1 MSERDKEIIYK
12 LKHPLTP
19 EQVQEEYGH
28 LMNQRPQIFDVT
40 DVSDDDELTDA
51 EIDNLLDGQEDD
63 TVDETEEQYVNDY
76 KPVNYSDKYDV
87 ILPDDFETW
96 SNFAKTAWL
105 KKQGCI

>member
-1 MSERDKEIIYK
+1 MNERDSEILFK
-12 LKHPLTP
+12 MMNPMTA
-19 EQVQEEYGH
+19 EEARKKYGT
-28 LMNQRPQIFDVT
+28 LERPKIIEVVHEDE
-40 DVSDDDELTDA
+40 DDLTDE

-63 TVDETEEQYVNDY
+63 TVDETEECYVNDY